1 MKYINHR
8 IVCFLILSGVT
19 ASSLAHSDPRQ
30 LDKDDDGLIS
40 RTEFQLPEDS
50 QFIRSDLN
58 RDGEISQ
65 EEVLLAQKKAD
76 RRDGRLKAKRR
87 DRAQKR
93 FTEIDVNGDDTI
105 TIEEIEDHAFSML
118 DKNGDGYVSLKEMRK
133 QKGSRKYRK
142 DYQESAFE
150 KGGRSYK

>member
-1 MKYINHR
+1 MKYINNR
-8 IVCFLILSGVT
+8 IVCFLILNGIT
-19 ASSLAHSDPRQ
+19 ASSLAHNDPRQ

-40 RTEFQLPEDS
+40 RSEFQLPEDRH
-50 QFIRSDLN
+50 FIRSDLN

-65 EEVLLAQKKAD
+65 EEVLLAQKRAD
-76 RRDGRLKAKRR
+76 RRDERLKAKRR
-87 DRAQKR
+87 DRAQKQ

-105 TIEEIEDHAFSML
+105 TIEEAENHAFSML

-142 DYQESAFE
+142 DYQERNFE
-150 KGGRSYK
+150 